1 MKRFFLSLLTVGVL
15 TLPAFSFSA
24 GSIYGIYTDT
34 PALKQRPEP
43 RDMCYAVEQ
52 YVSDVT
58 SDILKTDESVQKTI
72 FSILM
77 KISPN
82 SSFNTL
88 KSKTDLIKCNNS
100 ISDVEQNSQIFAIL
114 ADYTLKLKQSGYKSG
129 TNNLLSDDI
138 ANLNKELEKYTRLKN
153 NEYNTDD
160 ILSSIKNINKQN
172 KLKSEITELASIIN
186 TRISELSNI
195 IELLSSL

>member
-1 MKRFFLSLLTVGVL
+1 
-15 TLPAFSFSA
+15 
-24 GSIYGIYTDT
+24 
-34 PALKQRPEP
+34 
-43 RDMCYAVEQ
+43 
-52 YVSDVT
+52 
-58 SDILKTDESVQKTI
+58 
-72 FSILM
+72 M